1 MAETPGGSGRSL
13 PLLSAAFCGNG
24 LRGGLTDREVR
35 LLHEM
40 RRLKERLPGT
50 APEDRQELL
59 HRLALLQR
67 EREEARRERMS
78 LLGHEG

>member
-13 PLLSAAFCGNG
+13 PLLSDAFCGNG
-24 LRGGLTDREVR
+24 LQGGLTDREVR
-35 LLHEM
+35 LLREM

-50 APEDRQELL
+50 DPKDRQELL
-59 HRLALLQR
+59 HRLALLKR